1 MTRCLLTTVVAVLL
15 ITGTAPTTS
24 AQGLTGQISGTVVDS
39 GGGVLPGVTVTITNA
54 GTATTRDTVTGSDGA
69 FLFPDL
75 LAGTY
80 DVKAELRGFKTYEQK
95 GIVLSAT
102 ERVALRAIALE
113 VGALEETVLVTGESP
128 LVQTATG
135 ARSAVIDRQK
145 MDDTL
150 IRFARGVRSADRVRR

>member
-1 MTRCLLTTVVAVLL
+1 MTRWLLTTVVAVLL
-15 ITGTAPTTS
+15 VTGTAPTTS

-54 GTATTRDTVTGSDGA
+54 GTATTRDMVTGSDGA

-80 DVKAELRGFKTYEQK
+80 DLKAELKGFKTYEQK

-102 ERVALRAIALE
+102 DHVALRTMTLA
-113 VGALEETVLVTGESP
+113 VGAL
-128 LVQTATG
+128 Q
-135 ARSAVIDRQK
+135 
-145 MDDTL
+145 
-150 IRFARGVRSADRVRR
+150 